1 MIYKGLKIDEY
12 LKIWKEIEVL
22 FSDFDKYVEILES
35 FGFVEVFMVFKVRE
49 KYYVEKGIIIVLDEV
64 EGFGKFIEIEVMM
77 ERNEDVLQFIDKLRV
92 ILIEFGVE
100 RFECRFYLEFL
111 LEKEGVNGEV

>member
-1 MIYKGLKIDEY
+1 MEIDEVFRIRIRWFNGYFEVFMIYKGLKIDEY

-77 ERNEDVLQFIDKLRV
+77 ERNEDVL
-92 ILIEFGVE
+92 
-100 RFECRFYLEFL
+100 
-111 LEKEGVNGEV
+111 